1 MNTSIRNNVMLL
13 FVVVV
18 LTSCNFEESL
28 QGYYVNNQEAPNF
41 ISIDIPTSFVNI
53 DKATLSKEQKEA
65 YESIDKLNMLGY
77 ILTDDNV
84 EEYKAE
90 LVKVQNI
97 LKDEKYEELFR
108 AGNSSVGKIVVKYI
122 GTDTSIDE
130 LIIFG
135 SANGKGFAIIR
146 VLGKNMEPAKLMLL
160 GDVIKNANP
169 DETNVKDFMDFFQ
182 LGK

>member
-1 MNTSIRNNVMLL
+1 MNTSIKNSMMSL
-13 FVVVV
+13 FVVAV
-18 LTSCNFEESL
+18 LTSCNYGETL

-41 ISIDIPTSFVNI
+41 VSIDIPSSFVNI
-53 DKATLSKEQKEA
+53 DETTLTEEQKEA

-77 ILTDDNV
+77 VLTDDNV

-90 LVKVQNI
+90 LTKVQNI

-108 AGNSSVGKIVVKYI
+108 GGNSTDGKIIIKYI

-146 VLGKNMEPAKLMLL
+146 VLGDNMEPAKIMLL
-160 GDVIKNANP
+160 ADVVKNATSEIN
-169 DETNVKDFMDFFQ
+169 NVSEFMNFFQ
-182 LGK
+182 